1 MGIINGQ
8 NETAKTLNTQGDG
21 RLPA

>member
-8 NETAKTLNTQGDG
+8 DETAKTLDTQGDG